1 MRKMM
6 VKACLSLLLAG
17 CCLAAQAQLPNAPS
31 ATSNAPETQK
41 KARWHGVGSYLD
53 KANAADPYEPLS
65 AGGKFGFAARNAFG
79 PLTYAEVAVV
89 AGINQ
94 ASNSQPSWGQGA
106 EGFGKRYG
114 AAFTDQAINTMVS
127 QAVFPALFKQDPRYF
142 RRASGSFGGRVGYAL
157 SRLWITRRDDGSRV
171 ANLSPILGAA
181 VTAGVSRAYYPSVDR
196 NAGQTMRVWGIQ
208 IASDAAWNEF
218 YEFWPDVRHAIFKK

>member
-1 MRKMM
+1 ML
-6 VKACLSLLLAG
+6 KACLSLLVAG

-31 ATSNAPETQK
+31 ATNTPETHPAAK
-41 KARWHGVGSYLD
+41 HRGLGSYLD
-53 KANAADPYEPLS
+53 QANLNDPYEPLS
-65 AGGKFGFAARNAFG
+65 AGQKFGFAARNAFG
-79 PLTYAEVAVV
+79 PLTYPEVALI

-94 ASNSQPSWGQGA
+94 ASNSQPSWGQGG

-127 QAVFPALFKQDPRYF
+127 QAVLPSLFKQDPRYF
-142 RRASGSFGGRVGYAL
+142 RRASGSFGSRVGYAL
-157 SRLWITRRDDGSRV
+157 SRMWITRRDDGSRV

-181 VTAGVSRAYYPSVDR
+181 ITAGISRAYYPSVDR
-196 NAGQTMRVWGIQ
+196 NAGETMRVWGIQ

-218 YEFWPDVRHAIFKK
+218 YEFWPDVRHAIFRH